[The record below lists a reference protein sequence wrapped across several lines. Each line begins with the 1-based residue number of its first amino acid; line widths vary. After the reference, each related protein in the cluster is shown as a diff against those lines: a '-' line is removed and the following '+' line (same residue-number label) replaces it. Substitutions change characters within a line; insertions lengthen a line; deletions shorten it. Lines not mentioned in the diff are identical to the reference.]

1 MDHHCEAITET
12 YRQLA
17 ALHGSW
23 VAISLGVELEGQ
35 LMKHKPLIY
44 RQHDLTLNV
53 NMVQPYDFNILYI
66 FL

>member
-23 VAISLGVELEGQ
+23 LAISLGQ
-35 LMKHKPLIY
+35 LIKHKLLIY
-44 RQHDLTLNV
+44 GQHDLTQYGSTIV
-53 NMVQPYDFNILYI
+53 TQYFNHI
-66 FL
+66 

>member
-23 VAISLGVELEGQ
+23 LAISLGQ
-35 LMKHKPLIY
+35 LIKHKVLIY
-44 RQHDLTLNV
+44 GQHDLTQYGSTIV
-53 NMVQPYDFNILYI
+53 T
-66 FL
+66 